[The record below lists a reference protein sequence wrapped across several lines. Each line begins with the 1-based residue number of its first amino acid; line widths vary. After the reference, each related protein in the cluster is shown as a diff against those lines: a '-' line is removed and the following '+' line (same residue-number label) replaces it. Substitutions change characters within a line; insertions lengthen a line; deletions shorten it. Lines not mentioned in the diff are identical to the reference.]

1 MSERILRA
9 LMQLFAIIAKVDE
22 VSDEESGESTIQS
35 THGKEIIV
43 SFLKSE
49 LSSEDVNKYLNI
61 FDNFLISTRGKL
73 LSQKKDQKRT
83 SLHSV
88 KILRICE
95 QINKELTQRQKI
107 IVLIRMLE
115 FISRDDMQTENEIR
129 FVQTVAESFHIDVR
143 EYELLKSFVESKGKD
158 FPDGK
163 EHIYFH
169 SIVPAEFRYAKF
181 ELLEGLDGLVHII
194 YVESVKTLFFKY
206 FGTDELFINGQ
217 IVANDKTHVF
227 NVGSTARTSK
237 SSQLYYSDLI
247 SKVTDSSNRIPISF
261 EVKNVIHTF
270 QGGREAIR
278 KISFSTGGGKMVGI
292 MGGSGTG
299 KTSLLNILNGKIK
312 PTFGKVEINGI
323 DLHEEKYRLQ
333 GVIGNVNQND
343 LLIEELTVFENLY
356 FSAKLSMK
364 GLSKTELTRRV
375 IELLQSLGLYEIRNL
390 KVGSTL
396 DKVISGGQRKR
407 LNIALELIREPAILF
422 VDEPTSG
429 LSSRDSEN
437 IMDLLKELSLQ
448 GKLVFVIIHQPSS
461 HIFKLFDRLLILD
474 QGGYPIYD
482 GIPLDAIVHFKTF
495 SFKGNA
501 HERECNLCGNVN
513 PEQIF
518 NIIDAKIVDEFGN
531 ETRVRKRSPEDWNA
545 LYKRHRQNY
554 EVKEEKG
561 IPTSGTGLPGRFS
574 QFVTYF
580 IRDFLSKRANT
591 QYMLI
596 NGLVAPILAIVL
608 SFFIKFFSY
617 TEGEQNYTYFGSEN
631 IPQYIFIAVIVSIF
645 LGLTV
650 AAEEINKDKK
660 ILAREEF
667 INLSRSSYLFA
678 KIAILF
684 IISAIQSLLFVLIG
698 NYILEI
704 KGMWLDYWVIMF
716 STACLSNLAGL
727 NISSAFNSAKVIYII
742 IPLMIIPQLL
752 FSGVIVKFDKLHPSL
767 SNATR
772 VPWVGNMMASRWAYE
787 ALAVEE
793 ASQNA
798 FEVHFLNDRIEKS
811 SAEWLKDYWIP
822 ELRRNID
829 ILLAEDSDLKS
840 KQQALELVRNE
851 ISYADA
857 FWGNL
862 DCKGCIES
870 LSGTSLTEEDFANI
884 DVFINYIRAHSIAT
898 INKRRDHIQH
908 IIDSMGI
915 EQYKELQD
923 NYSNDALIRIVTNKT
938 ETNKTIEAG
947 SRLYQNDNPIYHLP
961 KGESFF
967 DTHYYAP
974 YKYIFGKRIKTYYA
988 NLIVLW
994 VISIITYVALYFD
1007 LLRKFIHGF
1016 QRLAES
1022 FKKNAR
1028 PKTGAA

>member
-22 VSDEESGESTIQS
+22 VSDENSDTQKIESTK
-35 THGKEIIV
+35 GKQIIV

-61 FDNFLISTRGKL
+61 FDSFLVSTRGRMFSK
-73 LSQKKDQKRT
+73 KKDQKRT

-88 KILRICE
+88 KVLRICE

-115 FISRDDMQTENEIR
+115 FIDRDDIR
-129 FVQTVAESFHIDVR
+129 TDKEMKFVQTVSDSFHIATE
-143 EYELLKSFVESKGKD
+143 EYELLKTFIELKGSEFLD
-158 FPDGK
+158 EPG
-163 EHIYFH
+163 HIYYSSRELGPFKH
-169 SIVPAEFRYAKF
+169 AKSEIV
-181 ELLEGLDGLVHII
+181 EGLQALIHVI
-194 YVESVKTLFFKY
+194 YIESVKTLFFRY
-206 FGTDELFINGQ
+206 FGEDELYINGQ

-227 NVGSTARTSK
+227 NVGSTTRTAK
-237 SSQLYYSDLI
+237 SNQIFYSDLI
-247 SKVTDSSNRIPISF
+247 SKVTSSEDRIPLSF

-270 QGGREAIR
+270 KGGNDAIR
-278 KISFSTGGGKMVGI
+278 KMNLSTGTGKMIGI

-299 KTSLLNILNGKIK
+299 KTSLLNIMNGKIK
-312 PTFGKVEINGI
+312 PTFGSVKINGI
-323 DLHEEKYRLQ
+323 DLHEEKHKLE

-343 LLIEELTVFENLY
+343 LLVEELTVFENLF

-364 GLSKTELTRRV
+364 GYSSGELTKKV
-375 IELLQSLGLYEIRNL
+375 ISLLKTLGLYEIRHL
-390 KVGSTL
+390 KVGSSL

-407 LNIALELIREPAILF
+407 LNIALELIREPSILF

-437 IMDLLKELSLQ
+437 IMDLLKELSLK

-461 HIFKLFDRLLILD
+461 HIFKLFDRLVIMD

-482 GIPLDAIVHFKTF
+482 GIPLNAIVYFKTF
-495 SFKGNA
+495 SYKGNA

-531 ETRVRKRSPEDWNA
+531 ETAVRKRSPEDWNS
-545 LYKRHRQNY
+545 LYKRHKQEY
-554 EVKEEKG
+554 EVETEHGSPSAG
-561 IPTSGTGLPGRFS
+561 ITLPSKVS
-574 QFVTYF
+574 QFFTYF
-580 IRDFLSKRANT
+580 KRDFLSKKSNT

-596 NGLVAPILAIVL
+596 NGLVAPILALVL
-608 SFFIKFFSY
+608 SFFIK
-617 TEGEQNYTYFGSEN
+617 YFGSSNGIESYTFFSNEN

-667 INLSRSSYLFA
+667 INLSRNSYLLS
-678 KIAILF
+678 KIGILF

-704 KGMWLDYWVIMF
+704 KGMWLEYWVIMF

-767 SNATR
+767 SNATK

-787 ALAVEE
+787 SLAVEQ
-793 ASQNA
+793 ASQNSY
-798 FEVHFLNDRIEKS
+798 ELYFLANEIEKAK
-811 SAEWLKDYWIP
+811 AEWRKDYWIP
-822 ELRRNID
+822 ELKKNID
-829 ILLAEDSDLKS
+829 LIIEPTTNPALKENALKLL
-840 KQQALELVRNE
+840 QNE
-851 ISYADA
+851 IAKADKY
-857 FWGNL
+857 WKNI
-862 DCKGCIES
+862 DCVDC
-870 LSGTSLTEEDFANI
+870 EEDLSYGVNLKTEDFRKV
-884 DVFINYIRAHSIAT
+884 DSFLFLIRKHSNGV
-898 INKRRDHIQH
+898 INKERQNIQN
-908 IIDSMGI
+908 IIKDIGI
-915 EQYKELQD
+915 VKYKELQS
-923 NYSNDALIRIVTNKT
+923 NYSNDALTQIATNKT
-938 ETNKTIEAG
+938 ETNKFIIDNFEIF
-947 SRLYQNDNPIYHLP
+947 QNDNPIYNDP
-961 KGESFF
+961 KGVPFF

-974 YKYIFGKRIKTYYA
+974 YKYIFGYKFKTYTA
-988 NLIVLW
+988 NLITLW
-994 VISIITYVALYFD
+994 AISLITYIALYFD
-1007 LLRKFIHGF
+1007 ILKKVIMLFQQIWDRLR
-1016 QRLAES
+1016 R
-1022 FKKNAR
+1022 KKA
-1028 PKTGAA
+1028 PIE

>member
-22 VSDEESGESTIQS
+22 VSDSESQNIQS
-35 THGKEIIV
+35 TRGKEIIV

-49 LSSEDVNKYLNI
+49 LSSDDVNKYLNI

-73 LSQKKDQKRT
+73 LSKKKDQKRT

-115 FISRDDMQTENEIR
+115 FIARDDVQTENEIK
-129 FVQTVAESFHIDVR
+129 FVKTVSDSFHISEE
-143 EYELLKSFVESKGKD
+143 EYELLRSFVESKGKD
-158 FPDGK
+158 LPDHP
-163 EHIYFH
+163 EHIYCH
-169 SIVPAEFRYAKF
+169 GEPLPEFKHAKF
-181 ELLEGLDGLVHII
+181 ELTEGLDALLHVI

-206 FGTDELFINGQ
+206 FGKDELYINGQ

-227 NVGSTARTSK
+227 NIGSTARTAK
-237 SSQLYYSDLI
+237 SAQLFYSDLI
-247 SKVTDSSNRIPISF
+247 SKVTNSENRIPISF
-261 EVKNVIHTF
+261 EVKNVIHSF
-270 QGGREAIR
+270 KGGDEAIR
-278 KISFSTGGGKMVGI
+278 KISLSTGGGKMIGI

-299 KTSLLNILNGKIK
+299 KTSLLNIMNGKIK
-312 PTFGKVEINGI
+312 PTFGTVEINGI
-323 DLHEEKYRLQ
+323 DLHKEKHRLH

-364 GLSKTELTRRV
+364 GHTSNELTKKV
-375 IELLQSLGLYEIRNL
+375 IELLKNLGLYEIRNL

-437 IMDLLKELSLQ
+437 IMDLLKELSLK

-461 HIFKLFDRLLILD
+461 HIFKLFDRLLIMD
-474 QGGYPIYD
+474 QGGYLIYD
-482 GIPLDAIVHFKTF
+482 GIPLNAVVHFKTF
-495 SFKGNA
+495 SYKGNA
-501 HERECNLCGNVN
+501 HERECTLCGNVN

-531 ETRVRKRSPEDWNA
+531 ETGVRKRSPEDWNS
-545 LYKRHRQNY
+545 LYKRHKQHY
-554 EVKEEKG
+554 ETKTETGTPTTG
-561 IPTSGTGLPGRFS
+561 IQLPSRFA
-574 QFVTYF
+574 QFITYF
-580 IRDFLSKRANT
+580 IRDFLSKKANT

-596 NGLVAPILAIVL
+596 NGLVAPLLAVVL
-608 SFFIKFFSY
+608 SFFIKYFGY
-617 TEGEQNYTYFGSEN
+617 TDGMQKYTYFGNDN
-631 IPQYIFIAVIVSIF
+631 IPQYIFISVIVSIF

-667 INLSRSSYLFA
+667 INLSRTSYLFS
-678 KIAILF
+678 KVGVLF
-684 IISAIQSLLFVLIG
+684 IISAIQSMLFVFIG
-698 NYILEI
+698 NFILDI
-704 KGMWLDYWVIMF
+704 RGMWLEYWVIMF

-767 SNATR
+767 SNATQ

-787 ALAVEE
+787 GLAVEQ
-793 ASQNA
+793 ASQNR
-798 FEVHFLNDRIEKS
+798 FEKYFLAARIEKS
-811 SAEWLKDYWIP
+811 TAEWLKDYWIP
-822 ELRRNID
+822 EMRKNID
-829 ILLAEDSDLKS
+829 ILLSENHDETA
-840 KQQALELVRNE
+840 KQNSLAILRSE
-851 ISYADA
+851 IERSDA
-857 FWGNL
+857 FWNNL
-862 DCKGCIES
+862 DCKGCQES
-870 LSGTSLTEEDFANI
+870 LSGTSLTEEDFTEINQF
-884 DVFINYIRAHSIAT
+884 VNYIRAHSIHT
-898 INKRRDHIQH
+898 INKERDHIQH
-908 IIDSMGI
+908 IIDSIGLK
-915 EQYKELQD
+915 QYKFLQD
-923 NYSNDALIRIVTNKT
+923 AYSNDALMKLVTNRTETDKIIVTGHR
-938 ETNKTIEAG
+938 I
-947 SRLYQNDNPIYHLP
+947 YQNDNPIYHLP

-967 DTHYYAP
+967 GTHYYSP
-974 YKYIFGKRIKTYYA
+974 YKYLFGKKIKTYHA

-994 VISIITYVALYFD
+994 IISLVTYIILYFD
-1007 LLRKFIHGF
+1007 LLKKFIGGT
-1016 QRLAES
+1016 QRIWEAL
-1022 FKKNAR
+1022 R
-1028 PKTGAA
+1028 KTPIRR

>member
-22 VSDEESGESTIQS
+22 VSDSESTDQTIQS
-35 THGKEIIV
+35 TRGKEIIV

-49 LSSEDVNKYLNI
+49 LSSEDVKKYLNI

-73 LSQKKDQKRT
+73 LSKHRDQKRT

-115 FISRDDMQTENEIR
+115 FIDRDDHQTDTEIK
-129 FVQTVAESFHIDVR
+129 FVRTVSDSFHIAEE
-143 EYELLKSFVESKGKD
+143 EYELLRTFVESKGKD
-158 FPDGK
+158 LPDAR
-163 EHIYFH
+163 EHIYYH
-169 SIVPAEFRYAKF
+169 SESVGEFEHAKY
-181 ELLEGLDGLVHII
+181 EYTEGLDALIHVVYIR
-194 YVESVKTLFFKY
+194 SVKTLFFKY
-206 FGTDELFINGQ
+206 FGKDELYVNGQ

-227 NVGSTARTSK
+227 NVGSTARTAK
-237 SSQLYYSDLI
+237 SAQLFYSDLI
-247 SKVTDSSNRIPISF
+247 SKVTDSENRMPLSF
-261 EVKNVIHTF
+261 EVKNVIHAF
-270 QGGREAIR
+270 KGGNDAIR
-278 KISFSTGGGKMVGI
+278 KISLSTSGGKMIGI

-299 KTSLLNILNGKIK
+299 KTSLLNIMNGKIK
-312 PTFGKVEINGI
+312 PTFGTVEINGI
-323 DLHEEKYRLQ
+323 DLYSDKNHLQ

-343 LLIEELTVFENLY
+343 LLIEELTVFENLF

-364 GLSKTELTRRV
+364 GFSNSELTKKV
-375 IELLQSLGLYEIRNL
+375 VELLKSLGLYEIRNL

-407 LNIALELIREPAILF
+407 LNIALELIREPGILF

-437 IMDLLKELSLQ
+437 IMDLLKELSLK

-461 HIFKLFDRLLILD
+461 QIFKLFDRLLIMD
-474 QGGYPIYD
+474 QGGYLIYD
-482 GIPLDAIVHFKTF
+482 GIPLNSIVHFKTF
-495 SFKGNA
+495 SYKGNA

-531 ETRVRKRSPEDWNA
+531 ETGVRKRSPEDWNA
-545 LYKRHRQNY
+545 LYNRHKQHY
-554 EVKEEKG
+554 EVKHEQ
-561 IPTSGTGLPGRFS
+561 GTPPASTKLPSRFS
-574 QFVTYF
+574 QFMTYF
-580 IRDFLSKRANT
+580 IRDLLSKKANT
-591 QYMLI
+591 QYILI
-596 NGLVAPILAIVL
+596 NGLVSPILAVVL
-608 SFFIKFFSY
+608 SFFIKYFGYVDGQSS
-617 TEGEQNYTYFGSEN
+617 YTYFGNDN

-667 INLSRSSYLFA
+667 INLSRTSYLFS
-678 KIAILF
+678 KIGILF
-684 IISAIQSLLFVLIG
+684 IISAIQSFLFVMIG

-704 KGMWLDYWVIMF
+704 RDMWLEYWVIMF
-716 STACLSNLAGL
+716 SVACLSNLAGL

-767 SNATR
+767 SNATK

-787 ALAVEE
+787 SLAVEQ
-793 ASQNA
+793 ASQNQ
-798 FEVHFLNDRIEKS
+798 FERYFLNDRIEKS
-811 SAEWLKDYWIP
+811 TSEWIKDYWIT
-822 ELRRNID
+822 EIKKNVDIILSDEESEASKKNALLLLRGEIER
-829 ILLAEDSDLKS
+829 ADL
-840 KQQALELVRNE
+840 
-851 ISYADA
+851 Y
-857 FWGNL
+857 WGNIQ
-862 DCKGCIES
+862 CAGCIED
-870 LSGTSLTEEDFANI
+870 LSGTSLSADDFKAIEHFVNL
-884 DVFINYIRAHSIAT
+884 IRSHAITT
-898 INKRRDHIQH
+898 INKRSDAIQRT
-908 IIDSMGI
+908 IDDLGI
-915 EQYKELQD
+915 ERYKELQD
-923 NYSNDALIRIVTNKT
+923 HYSNDALMKIVTNKT
-938 ETNKTIEAG
+938 EADKLIVAG
-947 SRLYQNDNPIYHLP
+947 HEIYQNDNPIYDLP
-961 KGESFF
+961 KGEAFF

-974 YKYIFGKRIKTYYA
+974 YKYLFGQRISTYYA

-994 VISIITYVALYFD
+994 SISLITYIALYFD
-1007 LLRKFIHGF
+1007 LLKKLIDGT
-1016 QRLAES
+1016 QRLWERT
-1022 FKKNAR
+1022 KKTPIR
-1028 PKTGAA
+1028 R